1 VSGAGC
7 WLCGRPLGR
16 RLEYHHPV
24 PRSRGGRDTVPIHAI
39 CHRTLHARFSNQEL
53 EMFGGDWAALAAD
66 PDIARFLA
74 WIAGKPPDFHSITHK
89 RRRLAP
95 VRDWPNLP

>member
-1 VSGAGC
+1 MV
-7 WLCGRPLGR
+7 PL
-16 RLEYHHPV
+16 HP
-24 PRSRGGRDTVPIHAI
+24 I
-39 CHRTLHARFSNQEL
+39 CHRTLHARFSNKGL
-53 EMFGGDWAALAAD
+53 AAIGADHAAIAAD

-89 RRRLAP
+89 RRRLAH